1 MSSAA
6 KKSYVFDCKKCNNQ
20 LTRKDALTDNVCM
33 ADDALYHAKHFK
45 CERCKTDL
53 ASRSF
58 FKTSGN
64 EPLCVDCYMTEN
76 NPKCHVCRKAAL
88 ETFLK
93 ELGSY
98 YHRDCFKCHFCHNPI
113 KDDVYVLHNDAVYDE
128 DCFYLETKLRLKPD
142 RLFEKKT
149 GPDHIG

>member
-6 KKSYVFDCKKCNNQ
+6 KKSYVFDCKKCNKQ
-20 LTRKDALTDNVCM
+20 LTRKDALT
-33 ADDALYHAKHFK
+33 
-45 CERCKTDL
+45 TDL

-58 FKTSGN
+58 FKASDN
-64 EPLCVDCYMTEN
+64 EPLCVDCYMVEN
-76 NPKCHVCRKAAL
+76 NPKCHVCRKAVL

-98 YHRDCFKCHFCHNPI
+98 YHRDCFKCHFCRNPI
-113 KDDVYVLHNDAVYDE
+113 KDDVYVLYNDAVYDE
-128 DCFYLETKLRLKPD
+128 DCFYLETKLGLKPD

-149 GPDHIG
+149 EPDHIG